1 MRRPREIRCPPVRGL
16 VALGCGAAAMAWA
29 GVLCGCV
36 MSVTAIAGD
45 FAAGIR
51 PPLATRGTEIIDA
64 RGEAVVLR
72 GVNWFGMETETHVPH
87 GLWVRDYTEMLA
99 QMRALGFNLVRI
111 PWSQV
116 AIRSSEVS
124 GIDFSRGANAELRGL
139 TPLEVLDRIVAAAG
153 REGLLVLLDCHRIND
168 TEIPELWYGDG
179 ATEADWLDA
188 WRTMARRYGPA
199 ANVIGADIKNEP
211 HGAASWGTGDE
222 RTDFRLAAERCG
234 DAIHEIAPH
243 WLIVVEGVE
252 KNVPDQRLPGHWWGG
267 NLEGVRAAPVR
278 LRVGNRVVYS
288 PHEYG
293 PGVQDADWFRE
304 PEFPANLAA
313 RWEQGFYFIVR
324 EGIAPVLVGEF
335 GGRETTADTPEGVW
349 QRAFVD
355 FLHARRLG
363 FVYWS
368 WNPNSSDTG
377 GLLEDDWLTVV
388 ESKRKL
394 LAPLL
399 GQP

>member
-1 MRRPREIRCPPVRGL
+1 
-16 VALGCGAAAMAWA
+16 
-29 GVLCGCV
+29 
-36 MSVTAIAGD
+36 
-45 FAAGIR
+45 
-51 PPLATRGTEIIDA
+51 
-64 RGEAVVLR
+64 
-72 GVNWFGMETETHVPH
+72 
-87 GLWVRDYTEMLA
+87 
-99 QMRALGFNLVRI
+99 
-111 PWSQV
+111 
-116 AIRSSEVS
+116 
-124 GIDFSRGANAELRGL
+124 
-139 TPLEVLDRIVAAAG
+139 
-153 REGLLVLLDCHRIND
+153 
-168 TEIPELWYGDG
+168 
-179 ATEADWLDA
+179 
-188 WRTMARRYGPA
+188 MARRYGPA

-293 PGVQDADWFRE
+293 PGVQEADWFRE

-313 RWEQGFYFIVR
+313 RWDQGFYYIVH

>member
-1 MRRPREIRCPPVRGL
+1 MASGF
-16 VALGCGAAAMAWA
+16 VAVAMAWA
-29 GVLCGCV
+29 GVLWGCV
-36 MSVTAIAGD
+36 MSALAGD
-45 FAAGIR
+45 GAARIR
-51 PPLATRGTEIIDA
+51 PPLATRGTDIVDA
-64 RGEAVVLR
+64 DGQAVVLR

-87 GLWVRDYTEMLA
+87 GLWARDYTEMLA

-111 PWSQV
+111 PWSQA
-116 AIRSSEVS
+116 AIRSSTVS
-124 GIDFSRGANAELRGL
+124 GIDFSQGANADLRGRG
-139 TPLEVLDRIVAAAG
+139 PLEVLDRIVAAAG
-153 REGLLVLLDCHRIND
+153 REGLLVLLDCHRID
-168 TEIPELWYGDG
+168 DVEIPELWYDDD

-188 WRTMARRYGPA
+188 WRIMARRYGTA
-199 ANVIGADIKNEP
+199 ATVIGADLKNEP

-234 DAIHEIAPH
+234 DAIHEIVPH

-278 LRVGNRVVYS
+278 LRVRNRVVYS

-293 PGVQDADWFRE
+293 PGVKDADWFQE
-304 PEFPANLAA
+304 PDYPANLAA

-335 GGRETTADTPEGVW
+335 GGRQTTADTPEGVW
-349 QRAFVD
+349 QQAFVD
-355 FLHARRLG
+355 FLAARRLG

-377 GLLEDDWLTVV
+377 GLVEDDWLTVV
-388 ESKRKL
+388 EPKRKL

>member
-1 MRRPREIRCPPVRGL
+1 ML
-16 VALGCGAAAMAWA
+16 F
-29 GVLCGCV
+29 GCV
-36 MSVTAIAGD
+36 LSATAMAGD

-51 PPLATRGTEIIDA
+51 PPLATRGTDIIDA
-64 RGEAVVLR
+64 RGEVVILR

-111 PWSQV
+111 PWSQAAIGSPEV
-116 AIRSSEVS
+116 A
-124 GIDFSRGANAELRGL
+124 GIDFSRGANADLRGL

-153 REGLLVLLDCHRIND
+153 RAGLLVLLDCQRIND
-168 TEIPELWYGDG
+168 REIPELWYGDG

-188 WRTMARRYGPA
+188 WRVMARRYGTTA
-199 ANVIGADIKNEP
+199 TVIGADVKNEP

-234 DAIHEIAPH
+234 NAIHELAPH

-252 KNVPDQRLPGHWWGG
+252 KNVPEQRMAGHWWGG

-293 PGVQDADWFRE
+293 PGVRDADWFRE
-304 PEFPANLAA
+304 PDYPANLAA
-313 RWEQGFYFIVR
+313 RWEQGFYYIVR

-335 GGRETTADTPEGVW
+335 GGRETTAETPEGIW
-349 QRAFVD
+349 QKAFVD
-355 FLHARRLG
+355 FLHERKLG

-377 GLLEDDWLTVV
+377 GLLEDDWLMIV
-388 ESKRKL
+388 EPKRKL

-399 GQP
+399 E